1 MEPVKIGLLGL
12 GTVGGGTVNVL
23 ARNREEIARRA
34 GRAIEVVRASVR
46 DLDKAR
52 ICSLDGI
59 KLTDQ
64 PMAVVDD
71 REVSIVVE
79 LLGGTDVAR
88 ELTLHAIDEGKH
100 VVTANKA
107 LIALHGNEI
116 FDAARGQ
123 GVMVAFEAAVAG
135 GVPIIKAI
143 REGLSGNRIEWIAG
157 IING

>member
-34 GRAIEVVRASVR
+34 GRAIEVVHASAR
-46 DLDKAR
+46 DLRKPR

-59 KLTDQ
+59 KITDQ

-71 REVSIVVE
+71 PEVSIVVE

-116 FDAARGQ
+116 GGRGRYSHHQ
-123 GVMVAFEAAVAG
+123 GDSRGSVRQPHRVD
-135 GVPIIKAI
+135 
-143 REGLSGNRIEWIAG
+143 RRHHQRHR
-157 IING
+157 

>member
-34 GRAIEVVRASVR
+34 GRAIEVVHASAR
-46 DLDKAR
+46 DLTKPR

-59 KLTDQ
+59 TLTDQ
-64 PMAVVDD
+64 PVAVVDD
-71 REVSIVVE
+71 PEVSIVVE

-88 ELTLHAIDEGKH
+88 DLTLRAIEAGKP

-116 FDAARGQ
+116 FDAARRR

-135 GVPIIKAI
+135 GIPIIKAI
-143 REGLSGNRIEWIAG
+143 REGTRSWCCSETAR
-157 IING
+157 